1 MRVTQ
6 VSIKNFRGFGS
17 RQTLRLPSNRLA
29 LVGSNN
35 AGKSTVLLALEWILG
50 STAPYQIA
58 QRIERHDFHEAKLPI
73 EIGATIGEIAPAD
86 KGQLMLLAT
95 NKQQRGALS
104 KDDNPSISMAL
115 QIPPFESSGDESDSN
130 KATLDI
136 KLWGWP
142 VHRGQTNIRRTLVQY
157 LRVDALRRVETDLS
171 ASRWTPYGELMKS
184 VLEGS
189 AQYEELKNLLRDV
202 NLKVR
207 DAFAAEKAA
216 MLSGAQVASYVDDI
230 DFQLTKENNPVE
242 LLRNLQVFVTE
253 EGRRLNLERVG
264 LGTQNAV
271 VIGMLELALKVRL
284 GHSKLFA
291 IEEPDAFLHPHG
303 VRLLAHLI
311 QKIDQESHSQVVLS
325 THSPVLLATLT
336 PGDLARIEKR
346 DGESRVFQSVGT
358 LNDPTYAR
366 FVNQD
371 NAEMFFANRVVLV
384 EGPTERFLLPPL
396 AKIISHSGSSDLD
409 RLRISIVQLEGKTS
423 LLNFLRILDEFEIE
437 TRALLD
443 KDFLGDPTCGRLVEY
458 LEGIGKTVNDT
469 SPQTLLADLRS
480 HGIIVL
486 PKGEIEDYVPIE
498 DVVAATGQP
507 MDRVQKHFGQG
518 KTSDAFKK
526 IFGETKPLYAKQ
538 LAEYYVSNQRIPD
551 SIREIITEILA

>member
-1 MRVTQ
+1 MRATEVF
-6 VSIKNFRGFGS
+6 IKNFRGFGS
-17 RQTLRLPSNRLA
+17 RQILRSPSNRLA

-50 STAPYQIA
+50 STPPYQLA
-58 QRIERHDFHEAKLPI
+58 QRIERHDFHDTKLPI
-73 EIGATIGEIAPAD
+73 EIGATLGEITPED

-104 KDDNPSISMAL
+104 KDDNPSISIVL
-115 QIPPFESSGDESDSN
+115 QIPPFEPSGDESESN

-142 VHRGQTNIRRTLVQY
+142 VHRGQTSVRRRLFQY
-157 LRVDALRRVETDLS
+157 LRVDALRRVEAHLS

-189 AQYEELKNLLRDV
+189 TQFEDLKNLLTDV
-202 NLKVR
+202 NLQVR
-207 DAFAAEKAA
+207 DAFAAQKEA
-216 MLSGAQVASYVDDI
+216 MLSGAQIASYVDDI
-230 DFQLTKENNPVE
+230 DFQLKKENNPVE

-271 VIGMLELALKVRL
+271 VIGMLELALKARL
-284 GHSKLFA
+284 GHGKLFA

-311 QKIDQESHSQVVLS
+311 QKIDQEAHAQVVLS

-336 PGDLARIEKR
+336 PGELARIEKKN
-346 DGESRVFQSVGT
+346 GESRVFQSVGT

-371 NAEMFFANRVVLV
+371 NAEMFFADRVVLV
-384 EGPTERFLLPPL
+384 EGPTERFLFPPL
-396 AKIISHSGSSDLD
+396 ARIISPRGSSDLD

-423 LLNFLRILDEFEIE
+423 LLNFLRILDDFEIE

-443 KDFLGDPTCGRLVEY
+443 KDFLGDPTCRRLIEY
-458 LEGIGKTVNDT
+458 LQGVGKMVKDGT
-469 SPQTLLADLRS
+469 PQVLQADLRN

-498 DVVAATGQP
+498 DVVAVTGKSI
-507 MDRVQKHFGQG
+507 DEVQKHLGQG
-518 KTSDAFKK
+518 KTSEAFKK
-526 IFGETKPLYAKQ
+526 IFGATKPLYAKQ
-538 LAEYYVSNQRIPD
+538 LAEYYLSNDVIAE
-551 SIREIITEILA
+551 SLEAIIHEILT